1 MRNDFYVTDNS
12 NSSFYSIQWNHAIL
26 DEYSIFILNQIIRHE
41 ELLDSEGIYAEMW
54 NQQSKQQTKSDNA
67 DEGENNKDSKSFKGK
82 GVGKNGNSNIT

>member
-12 NSSFYSIQWNHAIL
+12 NSSLNHAIL

-54 NQQSKQQTKSDNA
+54 NQQSKQQKKSDNA
-67 DEGENNKDSKSFKGK
+67 DEGENDKDSKSFKGK